1 MVIFKRCE
9 TATPNAYQVCQ
20 KFFEMLFNCRSK
32 KIEDAFLSNNNT
44 FSQKLSFATKQNE
57 ESAII
62 VAGGL
67 GFASKGPLKSV
78 EIFLASQN
86 KWFPM
91 GSLQSPRSWY
101 PSLFILN
108 NRLTCIGGKV
118 RMMLISKLLHS
129 SCLA

>member
-1 MVIFKRCE
+1 MNVGRGTHACL
-9 TATPNAYQVCQ
+9 ATYY
-20 KFFEMLFNCRSK
+20 K
-32 KIEDAFLSNNNT
+32 
-44 FSQKLSFATKQNE
+44 NE

-108 NRLTCIGGKV
+108 NRLTCIGGKEEEGESTLEV
-118 RMMLISKLLHS
+118 YRSRLGKWEEKSASFNFKHDARATLVLSEIFKGCHE
-129 SCLA
+129 